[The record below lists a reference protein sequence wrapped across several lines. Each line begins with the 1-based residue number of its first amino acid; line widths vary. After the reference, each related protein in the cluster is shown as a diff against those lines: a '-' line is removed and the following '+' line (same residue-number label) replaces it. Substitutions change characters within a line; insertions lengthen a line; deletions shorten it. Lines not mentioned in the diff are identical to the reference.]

1 MDMIP
6 IRVSFLEY
14 NAVIW
19 RNIQNAFISTEYI
32 IAEKGIHIK
41 NIRSFLNS
49 IPLTRSRLQFI
60 PPPEEEGEFLL
71 WYVKNQDLK
80 EFISMVVF
88 LYTNNESYIKKQC
101 QPVLSSLILLFTI
114 GTPFPQQIFIDI
126 CLPDIYFRCIFL

>member
-41 NIRSFLNS
+41 NIRSFLNNICELPEILRLKVS
-49 IPLTRSRLQFI
+49 ISLESELFFHIFFQ
-60 PPPEEEGEFLL
+60 
-71 WYVKNQDLK
+71 
-80 EFISMVVF
+80 IS
-88 LYTNNESYIKKQC
+88 LYNPKDFFKYWSA
-101 QPVLSSLILLFTI
+101 
-114 GTPFPQQIFIDI
+114 
-126 CLPDIYFRCIFL
+126 

>member
-41 NIRSFLNS
+41 NIRSFLNN

-88 LYTNNESYIKKQC
+88 LYTNNESYIKK
-101 QPVLSSLILLFTI
+101 
-114 GTPFPQQIFIDI
+114 
-126 CLPDIYFRCIFL
+126 